1 MLASNISLLEFIML
15 SPNLYLFRKKYES
28 NQQKMYSVWKPQI
41 YFLSAF
47 YNQFI
52 SLYIMLTIGVI
63 IHESPHLLGNIFE
76 RKLSPCNIK
85 YD

>member
-1 MLASNISLLEFIML
+1 
-15 SPNLYLFRKKYES
+15 
-28 NQQKMYSVWKPQI
+28 MYSVWRPQI

-63 IHESPHLLGNIFE
+63 IHESPHLLGNIFA